1 MNDYEYPLNMTGGH
15 TRTQLLAL
23 MHQRL
28 DDARFDHC
36 VRVEQTSRELAAQ
49 YGVDVDQAGL
59 AGLLHDY
66 AKQVAPADFE
76 QVIKAQGL
84 GSELLQYN
92 RGVWHGMV
100 GVWFLQAETGVSD
113 PAVLQAIRRHTTGD
127 PEMTKLDMVVFLAD
141 FIEPARELD
150 VEKKARHVAKKSLTA
165 ACLVELQS
173 TLSFLVSKGAR
184 IHPLTLAT
192 YNALVARTTK

>member
-1 MNDYEYPLNMTGGH
+1 MTEYEYPLNMTGGH
-15 TRTQLLAL
+15 TRAQLLEL

-28 DDARFDHC
+28 DDARFNHC
-36 VRVEQTSRELAAQ
+36 LRVEQTSRELAEQ
-49 YGVDVDQAGL
+49 YDVDVDQAGL

-66 AKQVAPADFE
+66 AKQVDPTDFVS
-76 QVIKAQGL
+76 VIKQEGL
-84 GSELLQYN
+84 DPQLLDYN

-100 GVWFLQAETGVSD
+100 GVWFIQRELGVSD
-113 PAVLQAIRRHTTGD
+113 PAVLQSIRRHTTGD
-127 PEMTKLDMVVFLAD
+127 PHMTKLDMVTFLAD

-150 VEKKARHVAKKSLTA
+150 VEKKARKVAKTSLVK

-173 TLSFLVSKGAR
+173 TLTFLVSKSAR

-192 YNALVARTTK
+192 YNALIARDK